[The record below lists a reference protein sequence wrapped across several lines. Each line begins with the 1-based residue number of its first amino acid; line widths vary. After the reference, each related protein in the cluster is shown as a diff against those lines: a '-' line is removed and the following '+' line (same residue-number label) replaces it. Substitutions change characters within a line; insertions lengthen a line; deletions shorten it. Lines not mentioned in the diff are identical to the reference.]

1 MDRDDGEFEMIYHFY
16 RGQRSMEGRGRGWT
30 RGKGRGFI
38 NRKSRDSATRF
49 YAFSRVEINIFFSE
63 VGNRGRIG
71 FVFSPLVILPS
82 LPDTR
87 RKPARGET
95 WEERRR
101 R

>member
-49 YAFSRVEINIFFSE
+49 YAFSRVEINIFFPRWVIE
-63 VGNRGRIG
+63 VGSASYFLR
-71 FVFSPLVILPS
+71 S
-82 LPDTR
+82 
-87 RKPARGET
+87 
-95 WEERRR
+95 
-101 R
+101 